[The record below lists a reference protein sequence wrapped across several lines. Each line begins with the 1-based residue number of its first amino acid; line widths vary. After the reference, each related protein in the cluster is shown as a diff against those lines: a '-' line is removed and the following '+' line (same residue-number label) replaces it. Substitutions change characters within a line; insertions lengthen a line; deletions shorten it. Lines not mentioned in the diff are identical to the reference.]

1 MSKAASGRRSATAA
15 AAGGVSA
22 AGAGAGRAGEGSAAV
37 TGAARGTAAASLD
50 RVRMTVPSLTRS
62 PTLTFSSPTT
72 PLSGDG
78 TSIEALSDS
87 NVISGCS
94 GLTISP
100 GLTDT
105 SITGTS
111 LKSPISG
118 TRTSATPLGALVG
131 AGGDVTAGFIG
142 STAEA
147 PSSSSDSIG
156 APWLTLSPIFT
167 ASDLTKPVAG
177 DGTSIEALSDSR
189 VMSGASAVT

>member
-1 MSKAASGRRSATAA
+1 MSKAASGRRSATAV

-22 AGAGAGRAGEGSAAV
+22 AGVGAGRAGEGAAV

-87 NVISGCS
+87 NVLSGCS

-100 GLTDT
+100 GLTHT
-105 SITGTS
+105 SITGTA

-131 AGGDVTAGFIG
+131 AGGDVTAGFID

-177 DGTSIEALSDSR
+177 DGTSIEALSDSS

>member
-1 MSKAASGRRSATAA
+1 MSKAASGRRSARAA

-22 AGAGAGRAGEGSAAV
+22 AGAGAGRAGEGLAAV

-50 RVRMTVPSLTRS
+50 KVRMTVPSLTRS
-62 PTLTFSSPTT
+62 PTLTFSSATQ

-100 GLTDT
+100 GLNHT

-111 LKSPISG
+111 LKDPALG
-118 TRTSATPLGALVG
+118 TR
-131 AGGDVTAGFIG
+131 
-142 STAEA
+142 A
-147 PSSSSDSIG
+147 P
-156 APWLTLSPIFT
+156 
-167 ASDLTKPVAG
+167 
-177 DGTSIEALSDSR
+177 
-189 VMSGASAVT
+189 

>member
-1 MSKAASGRRSATAA
+1 MSKAASGRRPAGAP

-22 AGAGAGRAGEGSAAV
+22 AGAGAGRAGEGLAAV

-62 PTLTFSSPTT
+62 PTLTFSSATT

-105 SITGTS
+105 SITGPAF
-111 LKSPISG
+111 KSPLPG
-118 TRTSATPLGALVG
+118 TRTP
-131 AGGDVTAGFIG
+131 
-142 STAEA
+142 
-147 PSSSSDSIG
+147 
-156 APWLTLSPIFT
+156 
-167 ASDLTKPVAG
+167 
-177 DGTSIEALSDSR
+177 R
-189 VMSGASAVT
+189 